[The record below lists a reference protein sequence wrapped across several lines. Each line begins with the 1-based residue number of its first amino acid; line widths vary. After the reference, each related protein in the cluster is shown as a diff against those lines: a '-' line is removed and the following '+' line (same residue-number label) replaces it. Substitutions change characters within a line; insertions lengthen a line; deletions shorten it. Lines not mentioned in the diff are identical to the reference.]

1 MRQDMPN
8 VNLTP
13 VVVNGCYE
21 PGLVPAN
28 IENSEL
34 ADFICMRKHR
44 ADLLNIG
51 KTRNL
56 HLFKPLDEARC
67 AIRVQPSEL
76 VKPFPRDNMHL
87 VRFARL
93 LVLWSPWSAQKSV

>member
-1 MRQDMPN
+1 MRQDVPN

-13 VVVNGCYE
+13 VVVDGCYE

-28 IENSEL
+28 IENCEL

-56 HLFKPLDEARC
+56 YLLEPLDEARC
-67 AIRVQPSEL
+67 AVRVQPSEL
-76 VKPFPRDNMHL
+76 VKPFARDNMHL
-87 VRFARL
+87 VCFAWL
-93 LVLWSPWSAQKSV
+93 LVL